1 MNIAWKIDLSQ
12 EENSR
17 SNIEAVS
24 IQLIS
29 TFRKNPLT
37 QPYKISIKYA
47 GIGKEVADRLFNAG
61 LPVVHKRSAMFL
73 SK

>member
-17 SNIEAVS
+17 SNIETVAMR
-24 IQLIS
+24 LIS
-29 TFRKNPLT
+29 NFRKNPLT
-37 QPYKISIKYA
+37 QPYRITIKHT

-61 LPVVHKRSAMFL
+61 LPVVHKHGALLL